1 MSDRYHERLVLS
13 GKDRHAS
20 DRSFGIVF
28 AVFFGVL
35 AVYFF
40 YRQSGWALPLTGLSA
55 VFALAAFLFPTV
67 LRPLN
72 WLWGRF
78 GMLLHRIVSPIILAV
93 MFFGIIM
100 PIGLL
105 MRILGQRP
113 LRLNLER
120 EAETYWV
127 EREPGP
133 KAGSLRRQF

>member
-1 MSDRYHERLVLS
+1 MS
-13 GKDRHAS
+13 GKDRQSS
-20 DRSFGIVF
+20 DRSFGYVF
-28 AVFFGVL
+28 AVFFGLL
-35 AVYFF
+35 ALYFF
-40 YRQSGWALPLTGLSA
+40 YISSSWAYFCGIVSA
-55 VFALAAFLFPTV
+55 TFAIVAWLFPTV

-78 GMLLHRIVSPIILAV
+78 GMLLHKIISPIILAV

-105 MRILGQRP
+105 MRVLGQRP
-113 LRLNLER
+113 LRLKLER